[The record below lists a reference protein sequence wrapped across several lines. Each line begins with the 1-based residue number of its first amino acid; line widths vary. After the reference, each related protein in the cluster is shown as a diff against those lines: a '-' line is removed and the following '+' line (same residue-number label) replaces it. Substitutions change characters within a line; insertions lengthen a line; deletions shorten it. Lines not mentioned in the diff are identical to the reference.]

1 MRFLLRC
8 STALLIVSLVL
19 FALRGAGELQAAKP
33 KGKKKPGKTTV
44 VEPKLPP
51 RMKIFDVDASQAPQ
65 VKVYATFLDANDK
78 VVPIKMLKRLQ
89 VVLLKGRT
97 GSQQQ
102 VLREFH
108 EGRVKKGQRGAMKTF
123 SKMKGQLGVVVIAA
137 GHGADELKNGTL
149 GAMQRQG
156 LELFFKKLGKQDKV
170 QFIWYNDKLRLY
182 SSERENELVEY
193 TDLRCSKPR
202 EDKKK
207 KKKGAKKEKKPGTT
221 QVPETVCSPTD
232 QFGKF
237 KKTLKALKYE
247 GRHPR
252 LIEAVNLAIKLLVT
266 TPNLPRQKAIII
278 LSDGLIG
285 NLAEFDKLRTSLA
298 EAQRFGTS
306 KKRRKPRRRKRG
318 KTPAPTEKVD
328 YKKIAA
334 SIQLQLNKIMVS
346 RHELFRRYFTKWLP
360 LCKAAN
366 IRVFVVG
373 YPNSTKNDLRPLK
386 ILAFKTGGTFRY
398 APKVETLE
406 GVYEE
411 VVKELTD
418 SYVISFNSKL
428 KSGEAYR
435 MLLKASAAGD
445 TYETPRFSFF
455 MPVLPGGLKYWVSQ
469 KWLWLQSKV
478 GYVPALIIVIAVA
491 LILLILVL
499 LLIKK
504 ILKFIWDKTGKKV
517 VDAAKKGAGDAAK
530 GAAKGAPKR

>member
-1 MRFLLRC
+1 MSAF
-8 STALLIVSLVL
+8 LIVAMLLV
-19 FALRGAGELQAAKP
+19 APQGSDGVVVAKA
-33 KGKKKPGKTTV
+33 KVKKKKPAKKKSV

-51 RMKIFDVDASQAPQ
+51 RMKIFDVDASQAPMI
-65 VKVYATFLDANDK
+65 KIFATFLDANDK

-89 VVLLKGRT
+89 VVVLKGRT
-97 GSQQQ
+97 GSRQE

-108 EGRVKKGQRGAMKTF
+108 EGRVKKGERGAMKTF
-123 SKMKGQLGVVVIAA
+123 GKMKGKLGVVVVAA
-137 GHGADELKNGTL
+137 GHGAEEYKNGTL
-149 GAMQRQG
+149 GQMQRQG

-182 SSERENELVEY
+182 SSERESELVEY
-193 TDLRCSKPR
+193 TDLRCNKPR

-221 QVPETVCSPTD
+221 QVPETVCAPTTE
-232 QFGKF
+232 FGKF
-237 KKTLKALKYE
+237 KKTLKKLKYE
-247 GRHPR
+247 GRNPK
-252 LIEAVNLAIKLLVT
+252 LVDAINLAIKLLIK

-285 NLAEFDKLRTSLA
+285 NLAQFEKLRSSLA

-306 KKRRKPRRRKRG
+306 KKRRVKRRRKRG
-318 KTPAPTEKVD
+318 KKKTEVVQKVD
-328 YKKIAA
+328 YKKLAA
-334 SIQLQLNKIMVS
+334 TIQTQMNKIVVS
-346 RHELFRRYFTKWLP
+346 RHELFRRYFVKWLP

-373 YPNSTKNDLRPLK
+373 YPNSTKSDLRPLK

-406 GVYEE
+406 AVYEE

-418 SYVISFNSKL
+418 SYVIAFNSKL
-428 KSGEAYR
+428 KTGQAYQL
-435 MLLKASAAGD
+435 LLKGSAAGD
-445 TYETPRFSFF
+445 TYSTPRFRFF
-455 MPVLPGGLKYWVSQ
+455 MPTLPGGLKYWVKQ
-469 KWLWLQSKV
+469 KWLWLQAKV

-491 LILLILVL
+491 LLLLIIVL

-504 ILKFIWDKTGKKV
+504 ILKMIWEKTGKKL
-517 VDAAKKGAGDAAK
+517 VDKAKKGAGDAAK
-530 GAAKGAPKR
+530 GAAKGATKR